1 MSRSGKFA
9 AVVLSSIAASA
20 IATAILNTP
29 ILDFDLTRD
38 GALSHDASAGPGSV
52 AQGDVIYVKSDEAG
66 VTYTQCTLGF
76 IDADSRVGYTAGHCI
91 HDGETVYD
99 SELRE
104 LGVGHVIAYNDT
116 DDRGWIEFRDDAE
129 LGPNEFSGDAVWKPN
144 IGEKACVYGAVT
156 DTVQCSTIADITD
169 SEEIIFD
176 TTVTSQKGDSGGP
189 IWNDKGPIGVIN
201 GYLTDS
207 VTGEVTGVYGA
218 SLR

>member
-9 AVVLSSIAASA
+9 AVVFSSIAASA

-29 ILDFDLTRD
+29 IIDFDLTRD

-76 IDADSRVGYTAGHCI
+76 IDADSRVGYTAGHCV
-91 HDGETVYD
+91 HDGESVYD

-104 LGVGHVIAYNDT
+104 LGVGYVIAYNDT

-129 LGPNEFSGDAVWKPN
+129 LGPNKFSGDAVWKPN
-144 IGEKACVYGAVT
+144 IGENACVYGAVT
-156 DTVQCSTIADITD
+156 DAVQCSTIADITD